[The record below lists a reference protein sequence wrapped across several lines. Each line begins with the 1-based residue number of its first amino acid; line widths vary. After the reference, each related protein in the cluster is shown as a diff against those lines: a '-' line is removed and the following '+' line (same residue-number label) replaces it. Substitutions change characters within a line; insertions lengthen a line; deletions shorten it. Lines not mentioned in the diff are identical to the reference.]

1 MNAIRNLVVLAAA
14 VSACTMQAHVFSFR
28 NKCKMPVIV
37 AMQLKTKGDWF
48 TKTAPAGGE
57 AIFDFKFGTGEW
69 GLCLDSD
76 NLQLNGVEAPIIMP
90 MRNVYDKIMAEV
102 RSSGKIT
109 SVTLGTEKRGSA
121 SALVCGSAEF
131 EIVPDMNNNPRA
143 VRAP

>member
-14 VSACTMQAHVFSFR
+14 VSACMMQAHVYSFR
-28 NKCKMPVIV
+28 NKCTIPVTV
-37 AMQLKTKGDWF
+37 SMQLKTKGDWF

-57 AIFDFKFGTGEW
+57 AIFDFKFGTWEW

-76 NLQLNGVEAPIIMP
+76 RLKLNDVEAPIIMP
-90 MRNVYDKIMAEV
+90 SRNVYDKIMAEV

-109 SVTLGTEKRGSA
+109 SVPLGTEKRGSV
-121 SALVCGSAEF
+121 SALVCRSREF

-143 VRAP
+143 VGQ